1 MASSARDALSR
12 FLDWWVDELKGL
24 IPQALLAGRRQPRR
38 LVVAVDGPKK
48 RLLMEKA
55 GLSETLA
62 ETTDTADGLSSL
74 ARLIKARPSLPV
86 GLRLSGSECFSR
98 TLHLPAPAEGDYRRI
113 LDLDMERT
121 TPFRAAEVL
130 TAYHV
135 VPADAGAMR
144 GKRVVRHLVV
154 KRRTIDPLLQ
164 EMGAL
169 GIEPAFI
176 DCWDD
181 QRHGGL
187 PVDFLAA
194 TRPAADRPGILR
206 LRSLAAVFVLLVVSA
221 VGIWMLRHQSAL
233 AALEMRA
240 DAARAEAGNARLAM
254 EASQT
259 ASARIEAMARQLR
272 DRLPVGRI
280 VEELT
285 VIIPD
290 DAWLSDL
297 RIEADRVEFTGLA
310 KSAAALVPLL
320 ESSPLF
326 EDVSLTSPVVL
337 DNNEDKE
344 RFSMRML
351 LAFRE
356 RPAEGAAE
364 STGDADGIAL
374 Q

>member
-1 MASSARDALSR
+1 MASSARDAISR
-12 FLDWWVDELKGL
+12 FLHWWADELKGL
-24 IPQALLAGRRQPRR
+24 VPQGRLAGRSQPRR

-48 RLLMEKA
+48 RLLMENA

-62 ETTDTADGLSSL
+62 ETSDEADGLSTL
-74 ARLIKARPSLPV
+74 APLIKTRPSLPV

-98 TLHLPAPAEGDYRRI
+98 SLHLPAQAESDYRRI

-135 VPADAGAMR
+135 MPAAAGAMR

-154 KRRTIDPLLQ
+154 KRRTTDPLLQ
-164 EMGAL
+164 EMREL
-169 GIEPAFI
+169 GIEPTFI

-181 QRHGGL
+181 QRRSGL
-187 PVDFLAA
+187 PVDFLEA
-194 TRPAADRPGILR
+194 TRPPAGEPGILK
-206 LRSLAAVFVLLVVSA
+206 LRNLAAAFVLLVISA
-221 VGIWMLRHQSAL
+221 TAIWTLRHQSAL
-233 AALEMRA
+233 AGLEMRA
-240 DAARAEAGNARLAM
+240 DTARAEAGNARLAM
-254 EASQT
+254 EASQM

-272 DRLPVGRI
+272 NRLPVARI

-285 VIIPD
+285 VVIPD

-297 RIEADRVEFTGLA
+297 RIEDERVEFTGFA
-310 KSAAALVPLL
+310 KSAAALVPIL
-320 ESSPLF
+320 EGSPLF
-326 EDVSLTSPVVL
+326 EEVSLTSPVVL

-344 RFSMRML
+344 RFSMRL
-351 LAFRE
+351 RLALRD
-356 RPAEGAAE
+356 RPASAAAE
-364 STGDADGIAL
+364 SAGAFDGIAA